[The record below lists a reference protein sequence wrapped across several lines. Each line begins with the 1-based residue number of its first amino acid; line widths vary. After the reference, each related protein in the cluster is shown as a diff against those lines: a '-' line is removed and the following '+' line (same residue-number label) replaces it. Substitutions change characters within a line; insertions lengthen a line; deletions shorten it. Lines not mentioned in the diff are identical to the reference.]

1 MRTESIIVVYESNPS
16 LAEEIAC
23 RLGAM
28 TMSVRE
34 LNHHNIKNSKSMILG
49 IDLTSDGQLTPSWE
63 NAVQILRRENLEGKV
78 FAEYVALG
86 NEQDHDVEE
95 ISNILREQGARVISN
110 VQYAVSPQWNI
121 DSWTGMLSPSM

>member
-1 MRTESIIVVYESNPS
+1 MGVLLCFFQNPKHRFLQVS
-16 LAEEIAC
+16 Q
-23 RLGAM
+23 
-28 TMSVRE
+28 
-34 LNHHNIKNSKSMILG
+34 N
-49 IDLTSDGQLTPSWE
+49 P
-63 NAVQILRRENLEGKV
+63 EGKV

-95 ISNILREQGARVISN
+95 TSNILREQGARVISN

>member
-16 LAEEIAC
+16 LAEEIAY

-86 NEQDHDVEE
+86 NEQDHDIEE
-95 ISNILREQGARVISN
+95 ISNMLREQGARVISN

>member
-16 LAEEIAC
+16 LAEEIAY

-63 NAVQILRRENLEGKV
+63 DALQILRRENLEGKV

-86 NEQDHDVEE
+86 NEQDHDVED
-95 ISNILREQGARVISN
+95 ISNMLREQGARVISN

>member
-63 NAVQILRRENLEGKV
+63 DALQILRRENLGS
-78 FAEYVALG
+78 LG
-86 NEQDHDVEE
+86 
-95 ISNILREQGARVISN
+95 ISCV
-110 VQYAVSPQWNI
+110 
-121 DSWTGMLSPSM
+121 